1 MKRRFLAGAILL
13 AWLLPVASAQTG
25 QKLEFDKVNPATM
38 LTDPYSYGYQWWL
51 NANSKDGVFRA
62 VGIYGQ
68 TLYINPAKRVVIAQF
83 SARARP
89 SGGGGRTG
97 PPNPFDAIAAK
108 LTP

>member
-1 MKRRFLAGAILL
+1 MALNRGELGGTRI
-13 AWLLPVASAQTG
+13 VS
-25 QKLEFDKVNPATM
+25 DKWMRDSTTPPA
-38 LTDPYSYGYQWWL
+38 YANNYGYQWWL
-51 NANSKDGVFRA
+51 NADSKDGVFRA

-68 TLYINPAKRVVIAQF
+68 TLYINPAKRIVIAQF